1 MMLELLIYGGCLC
14 ACLQS
19 FLPHNTH
26 HRHTQNNT
34 QTQSGEGE
42 YNFTLNRFNILNV
55 AESVRFATFARR
67 QTTLLPKTQHT
78 HTHAHKRSKQTRQKK
93 SNVSEY
99 TTNNVRANMCIHS
112 HVWVEGANTRM
123 VLAHLHAICS
133 TAPVVIFV

>member
-93 SNVSEY
+93 ATSPNTQR
-99 TTNNVRANMCIHS
+99 TTYVPTCVYIRTFGWRGPTL
-112 HVWVEGANTRM
+112 VWCWHTFMQFAFR
-123 VLAHLHAICS
+123 H
-133 TAPVVIFV
+133 P

>member
-78 HTHAHKRSKQTRQKK
+78 HTHTK
-93 SNVSEY
+93 
-99 TTNNVRANMCIHS
+99 
-112 HVWVEGANTRM
+112 GANKPDKKKQHLRIHNEQRTCQHVYTFARLGGGGQHSYGVGTPSCNLLYGTRSHFR
-123 VLAHLHAICS
+123 LK
-133 TAPVVIFV
+133 